1 MADDSHFYSNNSSL
15 GSVADSIYNVDWF
28 TGKPRGQW
36 VEPKRP
42 KKPARPGSMSEKGYP
57 IPFVYKDHAG
67 RVRRIWRP
75 DELRRPDTFQEEI
88 YFLDREQRNYDD
100 AFDPKRIDE
109 SVDEFRERKRRGQ
122 SESYMYQV
130 YKRKLDA
137 YNAAYAKWLERT
149 TTASEKRKARL
160 QEQQVRRTAR
170 EEKRKQRYEQK
181 YATRDRVRAGWNPWN
196 TKYGEFKPL
205 SEDQYKDIGA
215 DYNKILNPEYE
226 IITLGTG
233 ERVKVLKSELGVPL
247 GFSKIHGYGAVSP
260 AIDENGTTSTAYVE
274 EAFNGNHNIDESDGC
289 GHIAHIAYCD
299 DAKVLKVSFESG
311 GTYAYFR
318 VPSPV
323 AGELLNFART
333 KQIAYV
339 ERNGRE
345 RHVLGVRFWDLIR
358 IRGTRG
364 ARYRYENIDETAPEE
379 YTTYGVQPK
388 EDTPQSVQP
397 AKDYKLT
404 DDYVYDKYTK
414 YERDIYDKIKE
425 FQDKYGRRPN
435 KDEYMDM
442 LVNMEA
448 LYDNKIH
455 DSKFAKQYKQVQEDL
470 ADEEDD

>member
-1 MADDSHFYSNNSSL
+1 MAEDSHFYSNNSSL

-28 TGKPRGQW
+28 PGKPRGQW

-57 IPFVYKDHAG
+57 IPFVYKDFTG
-67 RVRRIWRP
+67 RVRKIWRP
-75 DELRRPDTFQEEI
+75 DELKRPDTFQEEI
-88 YFLDREQRNYDD
+88 YFLNREQRNYDD
-100 AFDPKRIDE
+100 AFDPKRVDE
-109 SVDEFRERKRRGQ
+109 SVDEFRERRKRGQ
-122 SESYMYQV
+122 GESYMYQV

-137 YNAAYAKWLERT
+137 YNAAYARWLERT
-149 TTASEKRKARL
+149 ATASEKRKARL
-160 QEQQVRRTAR
+160 QEQQVHRAAR
-170 EEKRKQRYEQK
+170 EEKRKQK

-205 SEDQYKDIGA
+205 SKDQYKDIGA
-215 DYNKILNPEYE
+215 DYDKILNPEYE
-226 IITLGTG
+226 IMTLGTG

-274 EAFNGNHNIDESDGC
+274 EAFNGKHNIDESDGC

-299 DAKVLKVSFESG
+299 DAKVLKVRFESG
-311 GTYAYFR
+311 GTYVYFR

-364 ARYRYENIDETAPEE
+364 ARYRYENVDET
-379 YTTYGVQPK
+379 
-388 EDTPQSVQP
+388 TPIGDYDDYDDDYELID
-397 AKDYKLT
+397 KRYKLT
-404 DDYVYDKYTK
+404 DKNYKLTDKYVYGRYAR
-414 YERDIYDKIKE
+414 YEREIYDKIKE
-425 FQDKYGRRPN
+425 FQNKYGRRPN
-435 KDEYMDM
+435 PDEYRDILVMDVDPFNLKM
-442 LVNMEA
+442 RDTKMG
-448 LYDNKIH
+448 
-455 DSKFAKQYKQVQEDL
+455 KQFNQVLEDL
-470 ADEEDD
+470 QEDEEDNKE